1 MKKTEISEAFAYTLL
16 HKLPEVK
23 RNLSTYEQIL
33 KKTLEILKGFTLS
46 N

>member
-16 HKLPEVK
+16 HELPEGK
-23 RNLSTYEQIL
+23 RNLSTCEQIL
-33 KKTLEILKGFTLS
+33 KETLEILKGFTLS